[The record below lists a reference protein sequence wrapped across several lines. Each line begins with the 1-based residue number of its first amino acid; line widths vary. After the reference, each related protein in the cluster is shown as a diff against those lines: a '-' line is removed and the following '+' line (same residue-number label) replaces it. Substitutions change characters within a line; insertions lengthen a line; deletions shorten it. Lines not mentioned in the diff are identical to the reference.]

1 MKRSRLGQNFLLDP
15 SIAERI
21 VDVSGVGPDDTVIEI
36 GPGHGI
42 MTRFIASRAKEL
54 IAIELDN
61 SLFDQ
66 LKRYFIA
73 YDNITLLHMDVM
85 KYDFS
90 RHGPFKVIANIPYYI
105 TTPIIFKLIEEE
117 NQMDSMTLT
126 IQKEVAE
133 RIVASPGNKQYGV
146 LSLMVQFYGKAEIIF
161 TISAGAFRPTPKVN
175 SAVIK
180 IERHLKPPVDVAN
193 EDIFRRIIKTSFAGR
208 RKMLS
213 NSLKAVHPDIKTL
226 LMRSGIDPSRR
237 PETLSMKEFAIIA
250 NTITQSLPIDIKGM
264 NEIPSTR

>member
-21 VDVSGVGPDDTVIEI
+21 VDTSGVNKDDTVIEI

-42 MTRFIASRAKEL
+42 MTRFIAEKAREL

-61 SLFDQ
+61 NLFDK
-66 LKRYFIA
+66 LKRDFIA
-73 YDNITLLHMDVM
+73 YNNITLINMDVM
-85 KYDFS
+85 EYDFAQ
-90 RHGPFKVIANIPYYI
+90 HGPFKVIANIPYYI

-117 NQMDSMTLT
+117 NNMRSMTIT

-133 RIVASPGNKQYGV
+133 RIVAHPGNKQYGV
-146 LSLMVQFYGKAEIIF
+146 LSLMIRYYGKSDILLIIP
-161 TISAGAFRPTPKVN
+161 AGAFKPKPKVD

-180 IERHLKPPVDVAN
+180 IERHLKPPVDVAS
-193 EDIFRRIIKTSFAGR
+193 EDIFRRIIKTAFANR

-213 NSLKAVHPDIKTL
+213 NTLKSVHPDIKTI
-226 LMRSGIDPSRR
+226 MNGVDIDPSRR
-237 PETLSMKEFAIIA
+237 PETLSMEEFAMLA
-250 NTITQSLPIDIKGM
+250 NKIEKVIK
-264 NEIPSTR
+264 E

>member
-15 SIAERI
+15 SIAKRI
-21 VDVSGVGPDDTVIEI
+21 VEASGVNRDDTIIEI

-42 MTRFIASRAKEL
+42 MTRFIAEKANEL

-61 SLFDQ
+61 NLFDK
-66 LKRYFIA
+66 LKKDLIA
-73 YDNITLLHMDVM
+73 YSNVTLINMDVM
-85 KYDFS
+85 EYDFA

-117 NQMDSMTLT
+117 NKMRSMTLT

-133 RIVASPGNKQYGV
+133 RIAAPPGNKQYGV
-146 LSLMVQFYGKAEIIF
+146 LSLMVQYYGKTDILF
-161 TISAGAFRPTPKVN
+161 TIPAGAFKPKPKVD

-180 IERHLKPPVDVAN
+180 IERYAKPPVNVTS
-193 EDIFRRIIKTSFAGR
+193 EDTFRRIIKTSFANR

-213 NSLKAVHPDIKTL
+213 NTLKAVHPDIKTIL
-226 LMRSGIDPSRR
+226 EGIYIDPSRR
-237 PETLSMKEFAIIA
+237 PETLSMDEFAILA
-250 NTITQSLPIDIKGM
+250 NKIEIVIKK
-264 NEIPSTR
+264 